1 MRRPGA
7 LQGALLLSPAL
18 LLFGYF
24 YIYPLA
30 RLVGTSFLGDA
41 GDGGLTLTAENYQ
54 KFFVSPFYLSVM
66 GQTLKISAIVT
77 VLTILLGYPVAYLL
91 SNLRQAAVNRLLILI
106 LLPFWTSLLVRTY
119 AWTVLLQNR
128 GVINST
134 LMEAGVIERPLPLIF
149 NEQSVVIGTTHIML
163 PFMILPIYAVL
174 KGLDPAFRR
183 AALGL
188 GATPLRTFWH
198 VTLPLSLPGMAAG
211 ALIVFIMTLGFFV
224 TPALLGGGKVIL
236 LAMTIEKQI
245 NNFLNWDFAAALAV
259 ILLAVTVLIV
269 GVLQRALRME
279 RLWLA
284 TR

>member
-1 MRRPGA
+1 
-7 LQGALLLSPAL
+7 
-18 LLFGYF
+18 
-24 YIYPLA
+24 
-30 RLVGTSFLGDA
+30 
-41 GDGGLTLTAENYQ
+41 
-54 KFFVSPFYLSVM
+54 M

-134 LMEAGVIERPLPLIF
+134 LMEAGIIERPLPLIF

-174 KGLDPAFRR
+174 KGLDPAFKR

-224 TPALLGGGKVIL
+224 TPALLGGGKVII

-269 GVLQRALRME
+269 GVLQRALGME

>member
-211 ALIVFIMTLGFFV
+211 ALIVFIMYPRPSPPRRGGEGEKGGAACVPPPPLV
-224 TPALLGGGKVIL
+224 GGGERAVGSSHRRP
-236 LAMTIEKQI
+236 E
-245 NNFLNWDFAAALAV
+245 AAAA
-259 ILLAVTVLIV
+259 
-269 GVLQRALRME
+269 RAAGSRFVS
-279 RLWLA
+279 RISPCPA
-284 TR
+284 